1 MNEKTHMKNKE
12 YLTDELIRDTV
23 LSIKIESILIK
34 CLVAVLIEG
43 LVILALELLTQ
54 STNSNIMIL
63 VFVVLDI
70 IGFMLIIDKKL
81 DYTKNELSYNVVY
94 AKRNDD
100 SKGKVVY
107 SNKAVIGN
115 PKHSILGYMDT
126 INKEE
131 STKESK
137 YDFLIYE
144 KTNDKLNLIGAIDSD
159 TVIFKEK
166 ALMNDDITE
175 SITRKSRLY

>member
-23 LSIKIESILIK
+23 LSIKVENILIK

-43 LVILALELLTQ
+43 LIILALKLLTQ
-54 STNSNIMIL
+54 STNSNIIIL
-63 VFVVLDI
+63 VFVVLNI
-70 IGFMLIIDKKL
+70 VVFILIIDKQL

-107 SNKAVIGN
+107 SNKAVIEN
-115 PKHSILGYMDT
+115 PKRNILGYIDT

-131 STKESK
+131 GTKESK

-144 KTNDKLNLIGAIDSD
+144 KTNDRLNLVGAIDSD

-166 ALMNDDITE
+166 ALMNDDVTD
-175 SITRKSRLY
+175 SITRRSKLY

>member
-23 LSIKIESILIK
+23 LSIKVEKILIIG
-34 CLVAVLIEG
+34 LVAVLIEG
-43 LVILALELLTQ
+43 LIVLALELLTQ
-54 STNSNIMIL
+54 STNSNIIIL

-70 IGFMLIIDKKL
+70 LGFMLIIDKQI
-81 DYTKNELSYNVVY
+81 DYTRNELNYNVVY
-94 AKRNDD
+94 AKRNEDL
-100 SKGKVVY
+100 KGKVVY
-107 SNKAVIGN
+107 SNRAVIEN
-115 PKHSILGYMDT
+115 PKHTILGYIDT

-144 KTNDKLNLIGAIDSD
+144 KTDDKMKLVGAIDSD

-166 ALMNDDITE
+166 ALMNDDITD
-175 SITRKSRLY
+175 SITRRSRIY

>member
-23 LSIKIESILIK
+23 LSIRVEKVLIIG
-34 CLVAVLIEG
+34 LVAVLIEG
-43 LVILALELLTQ
+43 LIVLALELLTQ
-54 STNSNIMIL
+54 STNSNIIIL

-70 IGFMLIIDKKL
+70 LGFMLIIDKQL
-81 DYTKNELSYNVVY
+81 DYTKNELNYNVVY

-107 SNKAVIGN
+107 SNKAVIEK
-115 PKHSILGYMDT
+115 PKRKILGYMDT

-144 KTNDKLNLIGAIDSD
+144 KTDDKMKLVGAIDSD

-166 ALMNDDITE
+166 VIMNDDITD
-175 SITRKSRLY
+175 SITRRSRLY